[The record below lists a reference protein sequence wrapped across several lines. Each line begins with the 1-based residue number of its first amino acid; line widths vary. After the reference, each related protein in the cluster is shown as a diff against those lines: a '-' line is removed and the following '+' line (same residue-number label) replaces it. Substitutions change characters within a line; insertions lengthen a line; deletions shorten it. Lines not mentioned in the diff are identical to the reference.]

1 VASRGAAKRAAE
13 QVTGRG
19 GRVELPVV
27 GTVTLPPSD
36 QLAFLGGVAA
46 LVALGLV
53 DWPVGVL
60 LGVGHLIAADRSNRT
75 LAAFGEALEEA

>member
-1 VASRGAAKRAAE
+1 LVSRGAARRAAE
-13 QVTGRG
+13 RVTGRG
-19 GRVELPVV
+19 SRVELPVV

-36 QLAFLGGVAA
+36 QLAFVGGVAA

-60 LGVGHLIAADRSNRT
+60 LGVGHLLAAGRSNRM
-75 LAAFGEALEEA
+75 LAEFGEALEEV